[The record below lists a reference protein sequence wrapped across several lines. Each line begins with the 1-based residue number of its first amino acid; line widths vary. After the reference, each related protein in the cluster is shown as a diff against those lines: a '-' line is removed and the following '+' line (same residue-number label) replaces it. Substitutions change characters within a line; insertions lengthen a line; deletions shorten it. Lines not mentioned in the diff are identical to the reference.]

1 MLRLLLPMYAVIG
14 TTVAGI
20 LMIAALASGYDT
32 TQPII
37 IAVIA
42 GFVIGL
48 PVSWV
53 ITKKLLS
60 L

>member
-1 MLRLLLPMYAVIG
+1 MYAVIG

-20 LMIAALASGYDT
+20 LMVAALASGYDT

-37 IAVIA
+37 IAVVV